1 MYIFVKLC
9 FIFWYLHTKL
19 YFLRYCFVSSSI
31 VTNPIKVVIQ
41 PHLYSLSVVRTIVAG
56 RKKGFRQTTLYWA
69 IYQNPFVLSRF
80 WHLYYFSF
88 DSRTT
93 VSTWQG
99 LHKNSWHFPSSR
111 INHIGTTCSRTC
123 CKYYFNIIS
132 LAFSCTSVNMLL

>member
-1 MYIFVKLC
+1 MYIFVKPC
-9 FIFWYLHTKL
+9 FIFWYSHTKL

-93 VSTWQG
+93 VSTWHERTESTSFAG
-99 LHKNSWHFPSSR
+99 WFVRIDPPLFLSSR
-111 INHIGTTCSRTC
+111 S
-123 CKYYFNIIS
+123 
-132 LAFSCTSVNMLL
+132 